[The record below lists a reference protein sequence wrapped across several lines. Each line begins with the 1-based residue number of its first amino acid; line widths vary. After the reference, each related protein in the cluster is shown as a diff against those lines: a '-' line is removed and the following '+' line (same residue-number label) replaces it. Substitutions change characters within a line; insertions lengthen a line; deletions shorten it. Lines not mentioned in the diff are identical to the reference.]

1 MYCMYDC
8 MYVGID
14 ELSVCGDGCIICI
27 YCMYVYCMYCIYV
40 CMYCI
45 ALYVMYV
52 LYCMYVLC
60 MCMHACIVCPSTDSN
75 ATFVKY

>member
-1 MYCMYDC
+1 MTVCMWGLMNYL
-8 MYVGID
+8 YVGMDVLYVFI
-14 ELSVCGDGCIICI
+14 VCIVCI
-27 YCMYVYCMYCIYV
+27 VYMFV

-52 LYCMYVLC
+52 LYCMYVLS